1 MAINYEETL
10 GQIIK
15 RKRLQLGMSLRD
27 LAREAGV
34 THVAILRIE
43 EDKYKIVDPKILTAI
58 ASALHLDRLFLLSLN
73 GAGVEDED
81 IRIIARAA
89 GKLSPEQ
96 RQQMLDMLRGSF
108 AEAFKNTSS
117 DDLDDTEDE
126 YLDERV

>member
-27 LAREAGV
+27 LAKEAGV

-58 ASALHLDRLFLLSLN
+58 ANALHLDRLFLLSLN
-73 GAGVEDED
+73 AD
-81 IRIIARAA
+81 A
-89 GKLSPEQ
+89 
-96 RQQMLDMLRGSF
+96 
-108 AEAFKNTSS
+108 
-117 DDLDDTEDE
+117 
-126 YLDERV
+126 